1 MNLKLF
7 CYLRV
12 HSLVHVK
19 NLAKKAF
26 QKAEKS
32 FIEPVKIYLGIDPT
46 TNKADKNNM
55 CQFSKLLLDFCSMKM
70 FLAIA

>member
-1 MNLKLF
+1 MWKTWQ
-7 CYLRV
+7 
-12 HSLVHVK
+12 
-19 NLAKKAF
+19 KKPF
-26 QKAEKS
+26 KKQKKR

-70 FLAIA
+70 FLAIAWILKCPEMMAE